1 MCNNI
6 YLTTQGDMWDSIS
19 LRVYG
24 TEKLMHVLIE
34 ANHKHRNIS
43 IFPANIE
50 LIVPDVSVREN
61 ITFPPWRAN

>member
-1 MCNNI
+1 MRNNI
-6 YLTTQGDMWDSIS
+6 YTTTQGDMWDTIS

-34 ANHKHRNIS
+34 ANHRYRNIS

-50 LIVPDVSVREN
+50 LVVPDAQTQER
-61 ITFPPWRAN
+61 IAFPPWRAS

>member
-1 MCNNI
+1 MRNDI
-6 YLTTQGDMWDSIS
+6 YITTQGDMWDTIS

-34 ANHKHRNIS
+34 ANHRYRNIS

-50 LIVPDVSVREN
+50 LAVPDVSLREN
-61 ITFPPWRAN
+61 VTFPPWRVS